1 MSWADIFS
9 ALSTGAQIAGAIS
22 SVSNAYRS
30 AEMDQTRSDAQKA
43 ANEAQAVVADN
54 NAQLATWQA
63 MDAIYR
69 GQVTENQSRLKTA
82 SLKSTQRVRMA
93 ANGIALDEGSSLRV
107 LADTDLLG
115 ELDAM
120 QARDNAGREA
130 WALNQQATDS
140 RNRAAILRSA
150 TVPVAA
156 DPTTAALSTALTQ
169 GSRLAETWYSRN
181 RDRS

>member
-93 ANGIALDEGSSLRV
+93 AVCSVCAEPFTNYMHEDAGAL
-107 LADTDLLG
+107 
-115 ELDAM
+115 
-120 QARDNAGREA
+120 
-130 WALNQQATDS
+130 
-140 RNRAAILRSA
+140 
-150 TVPVAA
+150 
-156 DPTTAALSTALTQ
+156 AALGPSQKA
-169 GSRLAETWYSRN
+169 AA
-181 RDRS
+181 